1 MANNRVEVLR
11 MPFHYSFTVE
21 RWYRDYSS
29 VLIAQKS
36 CRPFYIFSRAFAH
49 DRIPVQYFR
58 ARPLTTVFLLARSK
72 FDGNVPVPS
81 HMCCAT
87 NPPFYILRA
96 CVYIQRTRVHGELT

>member
-36 CRPFYIFSRAFAH
+36 CRPFYILARVRSRPYSCSIFSRASAH
-49 DRIPVQYFR
+49 DRIPLDEVEVR
-58 ARPLTTVFLLARSK
+58 
-72 FDGNVPVPS
+72 DGNVPVMYDQS
-81 HMCCAT
+81 QRRLDMTQYYIIITRIFDESAT
-87 NPPFYILRA
+87 LRP
-96 CVYIQRTRVHGELT
+96 